1 MGYAD
6 DLLKTS
12 FELVDVNNW
21 WIELID
27 PEKKLKGRWE
37 EFPSENEAFPDFDP
51 IVYNRNIPWGESHV
65 AELIAEKF
73 HNLVEYSPDMDSW
86 FVWDGRVHLP
96 VKSGMIADVLAD
108 TFYRSYER
116 ALDFVQTWLELEGEK
131 LAREG
136 KPDSKKRQERL
147 AKIWEKDY
155 AEHKKL
161 RNRLRGGEARRSLAK
176 DIRTRVWIPE
186 DRYSDDTRWFVVQD
200 GVFDCDAIRAGEK
213 PVLLDHCASRP
224 VSRWFNAEYGNNE
237 NLGHWDDFLESSIP
251 DDDAREFVKV
261 ALGAAFSGN
270 VKLRSYLIFLGEP
283 SSGKSLFLET
293 MDALGSLGSGYVL
306 GNASSESIIEQKNG
320 KNFSR
325 ASFSNRRLIGVSEP
339 DSSHKLDGDF
349 IKEFTGDRKV
359 TFEAKYGQ
367 PTPDIAQGLIIIAS
381 NSMPRMDFSDSALIN
396 RTKPIPFPYSFV
408 PNPIRPHEKQRN
420 DDLGDLLLE
429 DGSRILR
436 WIIEGMHLF
445 YTEYRALETSAPATV
460 NIIMEEEKMDRQ
472 TPLRWAE
479 EMIEEGGLHFET
491 NEDLLEVIGKTQD
504 KLSLSDAMQSYQ
516 AWVVARGEGPGF
528 GKFKFRDMILRE
540 YGLGD
545 FTKME
550 KCGQMRFPT
559 LFTRNSF
566 STITGRFIAEA
577 DKY

>member
-12 FELVDVNNW
+12 FDLADIENW
-21 WIELID
+21 WKELIEPNGELED
-27 PEKKLKGRWE
+27 
-37 EFPSENEAFPDFDP
+37 DFDP
-51 IVYNRNIPWGESHV
+51 VKISRCLPWGESHI

-73 HNLVEYSPDMDSW
+73 HNMVEYSPDTDTW
-86 FVWDGRVHLP
+86 FVWDGRVHMP
-96 VKSGMIADVLAD
+96 VKSGMIAEVLAD

-116 ALDFVQTWLELEGEK
+116 ALDYVQENLESEGEK

-136 KPDSKKRQERL
+136 RPDSKKKQERL
-147 AKIWEKDY
+147 AKLWEKDY
-155 AEHKKL
+155 AEHKRL
-161 RNRLRGGEARRSLAK
+161 RNRLRGGEARRSLAR

-186 DRYSDDTRWFVVQD
+186 DRYSDDTRWFVVDD
-200 GVFDCDAIRAGEK
+200 GVFDCDAIRAGEE
-213 PVLLDHCASRP
+213 PVLLEHSAERP
-224 VSRWFNAEYGNNE
+224 VSRWFDAKYLDVK
-237 NLGHWDDFLESSIP
+237 NLGHWDTFLESSIP
-251 DDDAREFVKV
+251 DEEAREFVQV
-261 ALGAAFSGN
+261 AIGAAFSGN

-339 DSSHKLDGDF
+339 DSTHKLDGDF

-381 NSMPRMDFSDSALIN
+381 NAMPRMDFSDSALIN

-408 PNPIRPHEKQRN
+408 PDPIRPHEKQRN
-420 DDLGDLLLE
+420 DDLGELLLK
-429 DGSRILR
+429 DRSRILQ

-445 YTEYRALETSAPATV
+445 YTEYRALETSAPSSV
-460 NIIMEEEKMDRQ
+460 NLIMEEEKLDRQ
-472 TPLRWAE
+472 TPLRWVE
-479 EMIEEGGLHFET
+479 EMIEEGGLYFEM
-491 NEDLLEVIGKTQD
+491 NEDTLSKIGATPD
-504 KLSLSDAMQSYQ
+504 LLSLSDAMQSYQ
-516 AWVVARGEGPGF
+516 AWVAARGEGPAF
-528 GKFKFRDMILRE
+528 GKYKFRDMILKA
-540 YGLGD
+540 YGVGEHS
-545 FTKME
+545 KMV
-550 KCGQMRFPT
+550 KYRQMHFPS
-559 LFTRNSF
+559 LFTTNSF
-566 STITGRFIAEA
+566 SAITGRFIAEA
-577 DKY
+577 GQI